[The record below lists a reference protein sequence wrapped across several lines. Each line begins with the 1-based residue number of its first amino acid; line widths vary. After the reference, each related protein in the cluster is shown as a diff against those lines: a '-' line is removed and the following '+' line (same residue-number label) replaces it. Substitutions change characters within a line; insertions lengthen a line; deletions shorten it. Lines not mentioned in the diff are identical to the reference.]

1 MLVNSPRV
9 SSVSRCIVG
18 KNRVFEGDII
28 GIGED
33 TSTNPASAIIG
44 DRRIENGCGCTKSHC
59 TAEFV
64 EITSSKRRRVARK
77 RTVSNRS
84 RGISHPQTATLIIGF
99 VASKGGVGNG
109 QSLVGAVAQNRYRTT
124 ISRISTIGAAC
135 ERHNFVILEGDVFQ
149 NYIVLATG
157 EQISCSA
164 FASPFVVLKYT
175 FGDLNCAGNFAR
187 IAGSVCVNSATVTP

>member
-1 MLVNSPRV
+1 MLLNAPRV

-33 TSTNPASAIIG
+33 TSTNPACRIIG
-44 DRRIENGCGCTKSHC
+44 DRRVENGCGCTKSHC

-64 EITSSKRRRVARK
+64 EITNSKRRGIARK

-84 RGISHPQTATLIIGF
+84 RGISHPQPATLIIGF

-109 QSLVGAVAQNRYRTT
+109 QSLVGAVAQNRYPTT

-135 ERHNFVILEGDVFQ
+135 ERHNFVILEGGFFQ
-149 NYIVLATG
+149 NYIVLAAG
-157 EQISCSA
+157 EQISC
-164 FASPFVVLKYT
+164 ASFTLTFIVLKYAI
-175 FGDLNCAGNFAR
+175 GNLDCAGSFAR
-187 IAGSVCVNSATVTP
+187 IAGPVCVNSATVTP